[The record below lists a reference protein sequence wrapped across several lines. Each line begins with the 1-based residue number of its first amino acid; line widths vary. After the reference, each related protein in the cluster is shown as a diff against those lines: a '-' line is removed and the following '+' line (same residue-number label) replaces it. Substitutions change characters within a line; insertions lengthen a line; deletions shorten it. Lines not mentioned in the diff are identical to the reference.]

1 LLPGQ
6 TNFVKMLWKF
16 NGVFNPKLQL
26 ADHARPVT
34 YRMPLPPKPASG
46 IKNRLLYI
54 HRAQGRKSRLVDD
67 ATEQFIE
74 ASRSGTTG

>member
-1 LLPGQ
+1 
-6 TNFVKMLWKF
+6 MLWKF

-26 ADHARPVT
+26 ADHAQPVT
-34 YRMPLPPKPASG
+34 YRMPLPPKPTSG
-46 IKNRLLYI
+46 IDNHLLYI